1 LDSLGQ
7 EGIFVLNL
15 SSGEINL
22 QLKHMKIS
30 RGIQY
35 MLLTSLDLS
44 YNSIGE
50 EDKSSLRAWAKKKFI
65 KLDL

>member
-1 LDSLGQ
+1 
-7 EGIFVLNL
+7 
-15 SSGEINL
+15 
-22 QLKHMKIS
+22 MKIS